1 MRKLAHLLFAFILT
15 TTLSSSFQLQAQ
27 GTDEFKILVDYLEAN
42 GNYINTEA
50 PSMILAT
57 EINENLKNK
66 KYLVIDIRRDTD
78 YDKGHIKGAVN
89 LKSEELIKYFDKKI
103 KPENFDKISIV
114 CYSGQSAA
122 YYTAVMRLLGYNN
135 VYTLKWGMSSWN
147 KQNAQNFWVKN
158 STSNHANKL
167 ETKANTMPAKGAA
180 PMISTGKTDPKEILE
195 DRALM
200 AIGTA
205 YNKFIIK
212 ADDVFANPSNY
223 YVVNYWNED
232 QYSKGHVPGS
242 VRYQPKKSFN
252 FSEDLTTLP
261 TDKKIVVWCHTGQ
274 TAAYIVAYLHM
285 LGYDAG
291 NLGYGAN
298 SFMNAELIKNGD
310 GWNAFTEKESNNFP
324 LATKELT
331 APGCGE

>member
-1 MRKLAHLLFAFILT
+1 MRKLSNLLIAFILT
-15 TTLSSSFQLQAQ
+15 AISFNSVQMQAQ
-27 GTDEFKILVDYLEAN
+27 SADEFKILVDYLEAN

-66 KYLVIDIRRDTD
+66 KYLVIDIRKDTD
-78 YDKGHIKGAVN
+78 FDKGHIKGAVN

-114 CYSGQSAA
+114 CYSGQSAS
-122 YYTAVMRLLGYNN
+122 YYASVLRLLGYNN

-158 STSNHANKL
+158 STNNHASKL
-167 ETKANTMPAKGAA
+167 ETKANLIPSKGAT
-180 PMISTGKTDPKEILE
+180 PMISTGKTEAKEILAE
-195 DRALM
+195 RASM

-205 YNKFIIK
+205 YGKFIIK

-223 YVVNYWNED
+223 YIVNYWNED
-232 QYSKGHVPGS
+232 QYTKGHIPGS
-242 VRYQPKKSFN
+242 IHYQPNKSLN
-252 FSEDLTTLP
+252 FSESLSTLP
-261 TDKKIVVWCHTGQ
+261 TDKKIVVWCSTGQ
-274 TAAYIVAYLHM
+274 TAAHIVAYLHM

-291 NLGYGAN
+291 NLAYGAN
-298 SFMNAELIKNGD
+298 SFMNAELIKNGE

-324 LATKELT
+324 LATKELA
-331 APGCGE
+331 APGCAE